1 MPLEF
6 QNKLDLNQIVWIYL
20 RRITGMVSFTEI
32 LRVTSSKN
40 GCKSTYVNVDCQK
53 RSALCLSLSF
63 LYQYWEVEQASFFW
77 PLVRFLDTMG
87 GIFYNWIYPREEKA
101 TLG

>member
-1 MPLEF
+1 
-6 QNKLDLNQIVWIYL
+6 
-20 RRITGMVSFTEI
+20 MVSFTEI

-63 LYQYWEVEQASFFW
+63 LYQYWEVEQASFF
-77 PLVRFLDTMG
+77 
-87 GIFYNWIYPREEKA
+87 
-101 TLG
+101 